1 MSIIKEFKEFAM
13 KGSLIEISV
22 AFIMGAAFGKVTTA
36 LIDGVIM
43 PIVGELTTGVDFK
56 AMKYVLREAQ
66 YDASGKILSP
76 ENAIQYGNF
85 ITIFIDFILVAFVM
99 FLLIKMT
106 NRFKSSE
113 EKTNA

>member
-36 LIDGVIM
+36 FIDGVIM

-56 AMKYVLREAQ
+56 SMKYVLREAQ

-113 EKTNA
+113 AKASE